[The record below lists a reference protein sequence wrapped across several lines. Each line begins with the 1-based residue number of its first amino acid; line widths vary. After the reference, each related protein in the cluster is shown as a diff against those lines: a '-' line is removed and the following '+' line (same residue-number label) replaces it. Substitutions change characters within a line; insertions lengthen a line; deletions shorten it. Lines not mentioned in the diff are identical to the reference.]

1 MKHITSALLLT
12 VLLSGCLKNE
22 VVLDYSGIEPI
33 VLIPDSNWPAR
44 GFGAIPLTDSLKGT
58 TRLNLYAKVSYVN
71 PLDKDVLVKFVQD
84 NALVTAYNAQWGTDY
99 KLLPD
104 SCYTVNSLEL
114 TIPASTRQASLPVTL
129 IPSKI
134 NGQYDYI
141 LGYSISQAGE
151 HAIAANFKSMI
162 FTLKGQ

>member
-1 MKHITSALLLT
+1 MKHITSAFLLIF
-12 VLLSGCLKNE
+12 LLSGCLKND
-22 VVLDYSGIEPI
+22 VVLDYSGIQPI

-44 GFGAIPLTDSLKGT
+44 GFGAMPLTDSIKGT
-58 TRLNLYAKVSYVN
+58 TLLNLYAKVSYVN
-71 PLDKDVLVKFVQD
+71 ALKKDVPVKFVQD
-84 NALVTAYNAQWGTDY
+84 NALIAAYNAQWGTDY

-114 TIPASTRQASLPVTL
+114 TIPANTKQASLPVTL

-141 LGYSISQAGE
+141 LAYSISQAGE
-151 HAIAANFKSMI
+151 HAVASNFRSMI

>member
-1 MKHITSALLLT
+1 MKHTPSALLLIF
-12 VLLSGCLKNE
+12 LLSGCLKNN
-22 VVLDYSGIEPI
+22 VVLDYSGIQPI

-44 GFGAIPLTDSLKGT
+44 GSSATPLTDSIKGT
-58 TRLNLYAKVSYVN
+58 TLLNLYAKVSYVN
-71 PLDKDVLVKFVQD
+71 ALDKNVLVKFVPD
-84 NALVTAYNAQWGTDY
+84 NDLITAYNAQWRTDY

-114 TIPASTRQASLPVTL
+114 TIPAGTKQASLPVTL

-134 NGQYDYI
+134 NGQYDYM
-141 LGYSISQAGE
+141 LAYTISQAGTST
-151 HAIAANFKSMI
+151 IASNFKSMI